1 MAKAVVTVVAVK
13 HSSVVF
19 DLFSLASMQAGSQKA
34 WKFAFDADGNGAVSV
49 DAPGKYMLTW
59 YVSGPAGGYL
69 KAQVFVGNDRVAS
82 LAKSETLIPQGENE
96 NYGLIEI
103 EAE

>member
-1 MAKAVVTVVAVK
+1 MPKATVTVVAVK
-13 HSSVVF
+13 HKSVVF
-19 DLFSLASMQAGSQKA
+19 DLFSLASMQAGSQDA
-34 WKFAFDADGNGAVSV
+34 WKIEFDANGNGVVRV

-69 KAQVFVGNDRVAS
+69 MAKVFVGKALAAS
-82 LAKSETLIPQGENE
+82 LSKNETLIPNGENE

-103 EAE
+103 EVA